1 MPQSMELQRVRHDG
15 TTTRTLREI
24 RKNFSFP
31 TEISDK
37 PSIVGLLPLFFK
49 PLKREGGRYMRPIYL
64 TNWCSLLQLI
74 LQHPNILGKKIFIY
88 IYLVALGLN

>member
-1 MPQSMELQRVRHDG
+1 MPQSMELQKVRRDG
-15 TTTRTLREI
+15 TTTTRTLREMM
-24 RKNFSFP
+24 KTFSLP

-49 PLKREGGRYMRPIYL
+49 PSKGEGGRYMRTIYL

-74 LQHPNILGKKIFIY
+74 LQHPNIF
-88 IYLVALGLN
+88 

>member
-1 MPQSMELQRVRHDG
+1 MPQSMELQRVRCDG
-15 TTTRTLREI
+15 TTTIRTLREI

-49 PLKREGGRYMRPIYL
+49 PLKGEGGRYMRTMYL

-74 LQHPNILGKKIFIY
+74 LQHPNNF
-88 IYLVALGLN
+88 